1 MKVMKKIISG
11 LMVSSMM
18 LTTISP
24 IYAADLSTLKIDNS
38 IALET
43 SMDEQKVGE
52 QQGNIL
58 TYEEALEKALD
69 QNNDYRKLETTIDQ
83 TTEIEKNLADL
94 HRFTPIANDQNADA
108 SAINLLMNRKQ
119 TEIKK
124 KMAEK
129 QKEVI
134 QDMISYKVRTEYDN
148 IVKKLKEIEVQKK
161 MVEHGEKEL
170 MMLSTKEMVG
180 SSSNYDYQVQ
190 RDKVLEEKQKI
201 ETLEKELDEA
211 YSKLN
216 ATIGAN
222 NDERYSVNLE
232 VELQPM
238 EEMDVE
244 KYSKTIIGRHPAIW
258 NQEQQIKINELA
270 VSLYV
275 FYNPGDPLYNP
286 ADPYEVRDMEVKKSE
301 IELRDLKENIQ
312 ESIFEMHHKMKQLE
326 SQYKMLET
334 MREKSVKDAN
344 MARLMYDAGMGIELD
359 AQKAELALITL
370 DNKMDEIAIGY
381 EQLKLL
387 FEKPWIMGQ

>member
-1 MKVMKKIISG
+1 MKKIISG

-18 LTTISP
+18 LTTIAP
-24 IYAADLSTLKIDNS
+24 IYAVDQSVLEIDTNMVIESS
-38 IALET
+38 INENQVE
-43 SMDEQKVGE
+43 DHQE
-52 QQGNIL
+52 NIL
-58 TYEEALEKALD
+58 TYEDALEKALA
-69 QNNDYRKLETTIDQ
+69 QNHDYRKLETTIDQ
-83 TTEIEKNLADL
+83 TTEIEKNLADM

-108 SAINLLMNRKQ
+108 GAIGLLMNRKQ

-161 MVEHGEKEL
+161 MVEHAEKE
-170 MMLSTKEMVG
+170 MNMLSTKEMVG
-180 SSSNYDYQVQ
+180 SSSNYDYEVQ
-190 RDKVLEEKQKI
+190 RDKVLEERQKI
-201 ETLEKELDEA
+201 QTLEKELNEA

-216 ATIGAN
+216 ATMGN
-222 NDERYSVNLE
+222 KENDRYLVNLKIA
-232 VELQPM
+232 LDPI
-238 EEMDVE
+238 EEMDIESYAKKVM
-244 KYSKTIIGRHPAIW
+244 GRHPAIW

-275 FYNPGDPLYNP
+275 FYNPGQPQYNP
-286 ADPYEVRDMEVKKSE
+286 ADPYEVREMEVKKSE
-301 IELRDLKENIQ
+301 IELTDLKEKIQ

-344 MARLMYDAGMGIELD
+344 MARLMYNAGMGIELD

-387 FEKPWIMGQ
+387 FEKPWITGQ